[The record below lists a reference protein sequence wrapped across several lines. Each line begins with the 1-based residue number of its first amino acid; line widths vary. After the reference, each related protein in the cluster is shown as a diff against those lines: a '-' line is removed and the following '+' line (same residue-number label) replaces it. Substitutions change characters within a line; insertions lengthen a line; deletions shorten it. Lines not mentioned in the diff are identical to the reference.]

1 MVQGLAKMVDF
12 TAKQL
17 SWIVISACGIGGGG
31 YLTMDSK
38 IKEVDNKLTINAVR
52 QENMNDKVAE
62 IAKQLAR
69 IEDKLDKRG
78 SR

>member
-1 MVQGLAKMVDF
+1 MVDF

-31 YLTMDSK
+31 YLTIDSK

-52 QENMNDKVAE
+52 QEGLNDKIAE
-62 IAKQLAR
+62 VAKQLAR
-69 IEDKLDKRG
+69 IEDKLDKRK
-78 SR
+78 

>member
-1 MVQGLAKMVDF
+1 MVDF

-31 YLTMDSK
+31 YLTMDGK
-38 IKEVDNKLTINAVR
+38 IKEVDNKLTVNSVR
-52 QENMNDKVAE
+52 QEAMNDKIAE
-62 IAKQLAR
+62 IAKQLGR

>member
-1 MVQGLAKMVDF
+1 MIDF

-17 SWIVISACGIGGGG
+17 SWIVISACGIGGTG

-38 IKEVDNKLTINAVR
+38 IKEVDNKLTVNAVR
-52 QENMNDKVAE
+52 QEAMNDKIAE
-62 IAKQLAR
+62 VAKQLSR

>member
-1 MVQGLAKMVDF
+1 MIDF

-38 IKEVDNKLTINAVR
+38 IKEVDNKLTVNSVR
-52 QENMNDKVAE
+52 QEAMNDKIAE
-62 IAKQLAR
+62 IGRQLAR
-69 IEDKLDKRG
+69 IEDKLDKRK
-78 SR
+78 

>member
-1 MVQGLAKMVDF
+1 MVDF

-17 SWIVISACGIGGGG
+17 SWIVISLAGIGGGG

-38 IKEVDNKLTINAVR
+38 IKEVDNKLIVNSVR
-52 QENMNDKVAE
+52 QEAMNDKIVE

-69 IEDKLDKRG
+69 IEDKLDKRK
-78 SR
+78 

>member
-1 MVQGLAKMVDF
+1 VVKDLVKMVDF

-38 IKEVDNKLTINAVR
+38 IKEVDNKLTINSVR
-52 QENMNDKVAE
+52 QEAMNDKVAE
-62 IAKQLAR
+62 ISKQLAR
-69 IEDKLDKRG
+69 IEDKLDKRK
-78 SR
+78 

>member
-1 MVQGLAKMVDF
+1 MVDF

-31 YLTMDSK
+31 YLTMDGR
-38 IKEVDNKLTINAVR
+38 IKEVDNKLTVNAVR
-52 QENMNDKVAE
+52 QEGMNDKIAE

-69 IEDKLDKRG
+69 IEDKLDKRK
-78 SR
+78 

>member
-1 MVQGLAKMVDF
+1 MIDF

-38 IKEVDNKLTINAVR
+38 IKDVDNKLTVNSVR
-52 QENMNDKVAE
+52 QEAMNEKIAE
-62 IAKQLAR
+62 ISKQLGR
-69 IEDKLDKRG
+69 IEDKLDRRK
-78 SR
+78 

>member
-1 MVQGLAKMVDF
+1 MIDF

-17 SWIVISACGIGGGG
+17 SWIVISACGIGGTG
-31 YLTMDSK
+31 YLTMDNK
-38 IKEVDNKLTINAVR
+38 IKEVDNKVAISNVKLEEMGKMLT
-52 QENMNDKVAE
+52 
-62 IAKQLAR
+62 R

>member
-1 MVQGLAKMVDF
+1 MIDF

-38 IKEVDNKLTINAVR
+38 IKEVDNKLTINSVR
-52 QENMNDKVAE
+52 QESMNDKLAE
-62 IAKQLAR
+62 LSKQLGR

>member
-1 MVQGLAKMVDF
+1 MIDF

-38 IKEVDNKLTINAVR
+38 IREVDNKLTVSSVR
-52 QENMNDKVAE
+52 QEAMNDKLAE
-62 IAKQLAR
+62 LTKQLNR